1 MKNKWFILYL
11 ICLLFL
17 PPLFSEENDERDLS
31 PKHKEWLDIVSYII
45 SPVEQEVFLKLTT
58 YRERDIFIE
67 AFWKQR
73 DPTQG
78 TPQNEYKD
86 EHMRRFNHANRY
98 FGRGTNRS
106 GWKTDMGRYYIIQG
120 PPNNIDRIENTKG
133 IWPVRI
139 WYYFGDKSLG
149 LPTYFAL
156 VFYDKG
162 GYGHYKL
169 YNPASDGPMSLMV
182 SPEGLDVTNY
192 REQYNKIRELSP
204 SLAQVA
210 VSNVPGQVPYNYMP
224 SLRTNIILSKIAEAP
239 KKIAK
244 TAYATHFLDYKTYV
258 STDYLANY
266 IECDTEVNIVRDPA
280 LGMNFVHFSVVPERI
295 SIDYYQ
301 PKDQY
306 FCNYT
311 LNVSLREGEKVVYQY
326 SKDFPFYFSQDR
338 VQNIQASGI
347 SIQDSF
353 PFVEGKYK
361 LIQCL

>member
-139 WYYFGDKSLG
+139 WYYFDFMIK
-149 LPTYFAL
+149 
-156 VFYDKG
+156 
-162 GYGHYKL
+162 
-169 YNPASDGPMSLMV
+169 
-182 SPEGLDVTNY
+182 EVTGIINCT
-192 REQYNKIRELSP
+192 IRL
-204 SLAQVA
+204 Q
-210 VSNVPGQVPYNYMP
+210 M
-224 SLRTNIILSKIAEAP
+224 AP
-239 KKIAK
+239 
-244 TAYATHFLDYKTYV
+244 
-258 STDYLANY
+258 
-266 IECDTEVNIVRDPA
+266 CP
-280 LGMNFVHFSVVPERI
+280 
-295 SIDYYQ
+295 
-301 PKDQY
+301 
-306 FCNYT
+306 
-311 LNVSLREGEKVVYQY
+311 
-326 SKDFPFYFSQDR
+326 
-338 VQNIQASGI
+338 
-347 SIQDSF
+347 
-353 PFVEGKYK
+353 
-361 LIQCL
+361 